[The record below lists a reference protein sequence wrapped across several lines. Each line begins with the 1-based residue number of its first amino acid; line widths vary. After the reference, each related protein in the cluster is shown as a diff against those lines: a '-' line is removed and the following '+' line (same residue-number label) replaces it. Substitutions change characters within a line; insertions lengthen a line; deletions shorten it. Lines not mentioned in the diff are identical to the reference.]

1 MDKKKKAAQ
10 LKKRI
15 AEEHIKALE
24 KFESSFTESVTNEVS
39 DALECLERYK
49 DDYFGAITQLM
60 ELDDS
65 SHLLRNCPAFLTNDT
80 QQRRDIVK
88 SKGLCWNCLS
98 GSHQVKGSSQPKITM
113 AAQSEDEMVFLETA
127 IVYILDDYGRQHE
140 ARALLDSGSMSNFVS
155 EALARKLMT
164 TRTKVN
170 VSVSGIGKAI
180 QHVRGSITA
189 TVRSKTQHFATQ
201 LELLVLETPSSDIPT
216 SPIDVSSWDM
226 TNVTLA
232 DPTYHIPGR
241 IDVVIGGDAFWE
253 LHTGHKRS
261 LGPGRPW
268 LVETH
273 FGWAVA
279 GNTSQSSHTSRIC
292 HIVTTEQTLE
302 AIMTRFWENETIPD
316 DPVYSVEED
325 SCEKHYVST
334 TTRNASGRYVVC
346 LPINPIPSI
355 VLGSSREIAKRRFLA
370 VERRLEANPQMKGPY
385 SAFMKEYEKLGHMKK
400 MPNPVDDDCPHY
412 YLPHHAVFKE
422 KSTSTKVR
430 VVFDASC
437 KTSTGVSLNDK
448 LLVGPVIQQDL
459 FTIMLRFRSHAI
471 AITADVEKMYRQIL
485 HDSRDRNF
493 LRILYRENPNDPI
506 DTYELQTVT
515 YGTASAPFLA
525 TRTLRQIA
533 QDHQDEYPRAANSK
547 IYQMPSRF
555 KGKSPQCYVRRD
567 SC

>member
-1 MDKKKKAAQ
+1 
-10 LKKRI
+10 
-15 AEEHIKALE
+15 
-24 KFESSFTESVTNEVS
+24 
-39 DALECLERYK
+39 
-49 DDYFGAITQLM
+49 
-60 ELDDS
+60 
-65 SHLLRNCPAFLTNDT
+65 
-80 QQRRDIVK
+80 
-88 SKGLCWNCLS
+88 
-98 GSHQVKGSSQPKITM
+98 M

-189 TVRSKTQHFATQ
+189 TVRSKSQHFATQ

-292 HIVTTEQTLE
+292 HMATNEQPLE

-370 VERRLEANPQMKGPY
+370 VERRLEANPQMKGPN

-412 YLPHHAVFKE
+412 YLPHHAVLKE

-485 HDSRDRNF
+485 HESRDRNF

-533 QDHQDEYPRAANSK
+533 QDHQDEYPRAANS
-547 IYQMPSRF
+547 I
-555 KGKSPQCYVRRD
+555 
-567 SC
+567 